1 MFLNLIDMDGKDY
14 NGAIP
19 YGINA
24 RDFVEKMAKE
34 FFDENI
40 SGEPLTEES
49 VIEGMVDFLF
59 SFLTDNK
66 TIFDNE

>member
-1 MFLNLIDMDGKDY
+1 MFLNLIDMDGKDN
-14 NGAIP
+14 NGAIL
-19 YGINA
+19 YSANA
-24 RDFVEKMAKE
+24 IDLVERLAKE

-59 SFLTDNK
+59 SFLTDKK
-66 TIFDNE
+66 TNFDNE

>member
-1 MFLNLIDMDGKDY
+1 MFLNLIDMDGKDN

-24 RDFVEKMAKE
+24 RDLVERLAKE

-59 SFLTDNK
+59 SFLTDKK
-66 TIFDNE
+66 TNFDNE

>member
-1 MFLNLIDMDGKDY
+1 MFLNLIDMDGKD
-14 NGAIP
+14 NSGVIP

-24 RDFVEKMAKE
+24 RDLVERLAKE
-34 FFDENI
+34 FFDENM
-40 SGEPLTEES
+40 SGEPLTERS

>member
-1 MFLNLIDMDGKDY
+1 MFLNLIDMDGKDN
-14 NGAIP
+14 NGAIL
-19 YGINA
+19 YSANA
-24 RDFVEKMAKE
+24 RDLVERLAKE

-59 SFLTDNK
+59 SFFNRQQNN
-66 TIFDNE
+66 F